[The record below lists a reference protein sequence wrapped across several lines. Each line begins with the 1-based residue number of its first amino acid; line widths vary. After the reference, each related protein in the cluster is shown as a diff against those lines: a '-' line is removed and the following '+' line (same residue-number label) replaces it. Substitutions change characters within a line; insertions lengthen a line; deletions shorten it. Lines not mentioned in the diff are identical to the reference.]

1 MVSDKDFDLY
11 MLLKPFANM
20 VLYEYG
26 LELLGMEDNNL
37 QLVLTDSKKFGKELS
52 NMLERLNNG

>member
-1 MVSDKDFDLY
+1 VSEKDFDLY

-26 LELLGMEDNNL
+26 LKLLGMGEYF
-37 QLVLTDSKKFGKELS
+37 QLVLTDSDKFKKELS
-52 NMLERLNNG
+52 SIIERWDE

>member
-1 MVSDKDFDLY
+1 MSDKDFDLY

-52 NMLERLNNG
+52 NM

>member
-1 MVSDKDFDLY
+1 MSDKDFDLY

-26 LELLGMEDNNL
+26 LELLGMEDNSL

-52 NMLERLNNG
+52 NMLGRWNDE

>member
-1 MVSDKDFDLY
+1 MSDKDFDLY

-26 LELLGMEDNNL
+26 LELFGIEDSSL
-37 QLVLTDSKKFGKELS
+37 QLVLTDSKKFEKELS
-52 NMLERLNNG
+52 NLLERWNNE

>member
-1 MVSDKDFDLY
+1 MNDKDFDLY

-26 LELLGMEDNNL
+26 LELLGMEENNL
-37 QLVLTDSKKFGKELS
+37 QLVLTNSKKFAKG
-52 NMLERLNNG
+52 LNNILNRWLNE